1 MKNLNEIDIGL
12 LLKDALKRFG
22 KKNTIIVTVNGVVII
37 GLIVGGILINNKFQ
51 SSFKSN
57 NEQLSKL
64 QMDELYAN
72 NSRKKIED
80 LKVKVAEL
88 ESNNYQRDLTIQT
101 TDTLKAIEDL
111 MVQYA
116 FVNDEHK
123 VEPAKTNKSLKELP
137 INIEYIGSFDKSVK
151 FIEELNSMKLPIA
164 LKDLKFYVNE
174 EEYEDVEKSGNIKTS
189 LTVIVTDD
197 LMNVEKKGSKIQKD
211 NLRNIFGYYV
221 YKKKEE
227 PQTEG
232 TETIDAYQEYLQQY
246 TKDQIKNENL
256 EKTTP
261 QNNTGAAANLGVPSV
276 SSTPQTAS
284 ENNVVSDTQTTSAL
298 NSSSPQ
304 TNNLN
309 TGFKVASSLTNEIGN
324 QSR

>member
-1 MKNLNEIDIGL
+1 M
-12 LLKDALKRFG
+12 R
-22 KKNTIIVTVNGVVII
+22 
-37 GLIVGGILINNKFQ
+37 
-51 SSFKSN
+51 
-57 NEQLSKL
+57 
-64 QMDELYAN
+64 
-72 NSRKKIED
+72 
-80 LKVKVAEL
+80 
-88 ESNNYQRDLTIQT
+88 
-101 TDTLKAIEDL
+101 
-111 MVQYA
+111 

-227 PQTEG
+227 PQTEE

-246 TKDQIKNENL
+246 TKDQIKN
-256 EKTTP
+256 
-261 QNNTGAAANLGVPSV
+261 
-276 SSTPQTAS
+276 
-284 ENNVVSDTQTTSAL
+284 
-298 NSSSPQ
+298 
-304 TNNLN
+304 
-309 TGFKVASSLTNEIGN
+309 
-324 QSR
+324 

>member
-12 LLKDALKRFG
+12 LLKETLKRYG
-22 KKNTIIVTVNGVVII
+22 KKNTIIVTVNGIVVI
-37 GLIVGGILINNKFQ
+37 GLIVGGLLINNKFQ
-51 SSFKSN
+51 NNFKSN
-57 NEQLSKL
+57 NEQLTKL

-72 NSRKKIED
+72 NNKKKIED

-88 ESNNYQRDLTIQT
+88 DTDNYQRDLTIQT

-164 LKDLKFYVNE
+164 LKNLKFYVNE
-174 EEYEDVEKSGNIKTS
+174 DEYEDVEKSGNIKTS

-227 PQTEG
+227 PQTEE

-246 TKDQIKNENL
+246 TKDQIKTENQ
-256 EKTTP
+256 EKTAM
-261 QNNTGAAANLGVPSV
+261 QNKPGDTASMGVPSV
-276 SSTPQTAS
+276 SSTPQTTS
-284 ENNVVSDTQTTSAL
+284 ENNVAPDTQPTSAS
-298 NSSSPQ
+298 NSLSPQ

-309 TGFKVASSLTNEIGN
+309 TDIKVDSTVTNEIGN